1 MVASALERNGTMDSM
16 QTATAPLAY
25 RLRPKRL
32 EDFIGQ
38 EHIVGKGTAL
48 RKAIEEDRLSSIILA
63 GPPGTGKTTL
73 ATIIAELTN
82 AAFVQLNAVISG
94 VKELRAVCE
103 QAQSTHQNLKQR
115 TILFID
121 EIHRFNR
128 SQQDALLPFVEN
140 GTVILIGATT
150 QNPYFD
156 VNSALISRSQV
167 YLLKPLS
174 EAQLNH
180 ILKRALLHEDGFN
193 SSVQISDEALAHI
206 AQLSNGDARIALN
219 LMEMTVMTVGK
230 KISLEKARGLL
241 KERSKRYDQKGE
253 DHYDTISAFIKSMRG
268 SDPDAALI
276 WLFKMI
282 ESGEDPRFIFRRMAI
297 FASEDI
303 GMADPR
309 ALQLVVSAW
318 QAFELV
324 GLPEGEFFLAHAC
337 VYVSQAPKSNK
348 VTEAMG
354 GAKKAINKAPTLE
367 VPHHVR
373 NAPVKGMK
381 EHGYHVGYQYPH
393 DSKEGVVKADYF
405 PIGMKHQ
412 NFYEPTERGFEAE
425 VRGRLERTRKILR
438 T

>member
-1 MVASALERNGTMDSM
+1 M

-25 RLRPKRL
+25 RLRPKAL

-48 RKAIEEDRLSSIILA
+48 RKAIEEDHITSIILA

-73 ATIIAELTN
+73 ATIVAAMTN

-103 QAQSTHQNLKQR
+103 EAESTHRNLKQR

-140 GTVILIGATT
+140 GTVVLIGATT

-174 EAQLNH
+174 EDQLIY
-180 ILKRALLHEDGFN
+180 ILKRALTHEDGYN
-193 SSVQISDEALAHI
+193 SSVQIADAALAHI

-219 LMEMTVMTVGK
+219 LLEMAVMTVGK
-230 KISLEKARGLL
+230 KISLEKARELL

-253 DHYDTISAFIKSMRG
+253 DHYDTISAFIKTMRG

-276 WLFKMI
+276 WMFKMI

-324 GLPEGEFFLAHAC
+324 GFPEGEFFLAHAC
-337 VYVSQAPKSNK
+337 VYCTQAPKSNK
-348 VTEAMG
+348 VTEAMS
-354 GAKKAINKAPTLE
+354 GAKQAIHTAPGLE
-367 VPHHVR
+367 VPNHLR

-381 EHGYHVGYQYPH
+381 EQGYGAGYEYPH
-393 DSKEGVVKADYF
+393 NHPGGVVHANYF
-405 PIGMKHQ
+405 PVGITPKDL
-412 NFYEPTERGFEAE
+412 YVPSDRGFEGE
-425 VRGRLERTRKILR
+425 VRERLQKAKMIIRAQ
-438 T
+438 